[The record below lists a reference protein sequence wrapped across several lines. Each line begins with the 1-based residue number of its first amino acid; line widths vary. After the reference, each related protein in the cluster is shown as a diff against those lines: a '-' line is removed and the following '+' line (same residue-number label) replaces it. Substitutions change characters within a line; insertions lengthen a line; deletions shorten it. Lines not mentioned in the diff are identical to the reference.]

1 MPITGHFEA
10 DFSQFNEGVKDATGT
25 LQQFAKD
32 STTAGKEIDKLG
44 AGAPAAIKPITQE
57 TKAAG
62 ASMADMGNM
71 ARQAGGMIAGAF
83 TVNAILSFAS
93 SVLDAADNIGKLATQ
108 TGMTTKEVQQLQYI
122 STQTS
127 VSMGSLTGAAQQLAA
142 DLGDNNRGV
151 VGALV
156 DLNISVSDFKKLDPY
171 QQMITLSR
179 AVQGIEDPYKRAAA
193 AEAIFH
199 KNWKELYPAMMT
211 DMKALGDRAST
222 MSDGVLLGLQQ
233 TKSRIDELKN
243 DAMTMGGFLVFAV
256 AKTWDLFS
264 GYEAVRLGNAATAKI
279 QADANAEQKKAY
291 DELLA
296 SLPKV
301 ASAQLP
307 IIKGLEDIKLTA
319 AEAKV
324 QEDSW
329 TAAITER
336 IAKEKAEQDFLQ
348 AMQAYWGDVAK
359 LQEEALGIPALDRAA
374 KWADVM
380 DGLSGDVS
388 ILSSKLRD
396 DLSTSMR
403 EALEVMAR
411 NGTLT
416 RDQSSAYTALMLKID
431 AYNESLKKQTTEV
444 LPAASGAVTDY
455 TQKLYDQARAADAA
469 RNASAGLTGQ
479 TGGSTATE
487 AYNAGGGQGEVL
499 TTSGNGA
506 GSSYYLPPRRAAGGP
521 VAGGTSYLVGEKGP
535 ELFTPG
541 ASGAISPNGAGV
553 AVYNT
558 FHLVDTESN
567 LARRVSEQIMRSV
580 TQARRV

>member
-10 DFSQFNEGVKDATGT
+10 DFSSFNDEFKGATGT
-25 LQQFAKD
+25 VQQFAKD
-32 STTAGKEIDKLG
+32 TTAAGKEIDKLG
-44 AGAPAAIKPITQE
+44 AGAPAAIKPITTE
-57 TKAAG
+57 TKVAS
-62 ASMADMGNM
+62 ASMLDMGNM

-83 TVNAILSFAS
+83 TVQAIVSFGAA
-93 SVLDAADNIGKLATQ
+93 VLETADRVGKLAAQ
-108 TGMTTKEVQQLQYI
+108 TGMTQKEVQQLQYI

-127 VSMGSLTGAAQQLAA
+127 VSMGALTGAAQQLAA
-142 DLGDNNRGV
+142 DLGDNNKGV

-156 DLNISVSDFKKLDPY
+156 DLNISVGDFKKLDPY
-171 QQMITLSR
+171 QQMVTLSR

-193 AEAIFH
+193 AEALFH
-199 KNWKELYPAMMT
+199 KNWKELYPAMKA
-211 DMKALGDRAST
+211 DMKALGDQAST
-222 MSDGVLLGLQQ
+222 MSDGMLTGLQQ
-233 TKSRIDELKN
+233 TKARIDELKN
-243 DAMTMGGFLVFAV
+243 DAMTAGGFLVYAI
-256 AKTWDLFS
+256 AKTYDFFS
-264 GYEAVRLGNAATAKI
+264 GYEAVRLGQAVGRKEAAAA
-279 QADANAEQKKAY
+279 ADEQKKAY

-307 IIKGLEDIKLTA
+307 VIENFKATTLSA

-329 TAAITER
+329 TAAIAER
-336 IAKEKAEQDFLQ
+336 LKKEAEAQ
-348 AMQAYWGDVAK
+348 ALEAASKAYWEEVAQ
-359 LQEEALGIPALDRAA
+359 LQEDALGVPALKRAA
-374 KWADVM
+374 NWDDAM
-380 DGLSGDVS
+380 AGLNDNVGQ
-388 ILSSKLRD
+388 LSAKLRD
-396 DLSTSMR
+396 DLGSSMR
-403 EALEVMAR
+403 DALEAMAR

-416 RDQSSAYTALMLKID
+416 QAQSSRYTELMLKID
-431 AYNESLKKQTTEV
+431 AYNETLKKQTTEV

-499 TTSGNGA
+499 STTSGSGA

-521 VAGGTSYLVGEKGP
+521 VTAGTSYLVGERGP

-541 ASGAISPNGAGV
+541 ASGAITPGGAV
-553 AVYNT
+553 VNNV
-558 FHLVDTESN
+558 FHLVDTEAN
-567 LARRVSEQIMRSV
+567 LARRVSDLILRSV
-580 TQARRV
+580 TQARRI